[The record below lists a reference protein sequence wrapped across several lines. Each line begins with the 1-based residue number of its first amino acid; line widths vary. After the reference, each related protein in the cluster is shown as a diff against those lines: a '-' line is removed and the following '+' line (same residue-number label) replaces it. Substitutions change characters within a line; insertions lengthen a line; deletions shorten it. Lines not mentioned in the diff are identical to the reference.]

1 MLWDGEVTAGRPWSK
16 VRQARPRTTVHQGFS
31 TPSQPCQDK
40 HGVSHDEREN
50 LSQTKIAPRLGEQR
64 LVGYE
69 KQQLA

>member
-1 MLWDGEVTAGRPWSK
+1 
-16 VRQARPRTTVHQGFS
+16 
-31 TPSQPCQDK
+31 
-40 HGVSHDEREN
+40 VSHDEREN